1 MRAGV
6 ILLVVDVTVVDAG
19 AGERGLVHEHGA
31 VAGVVSGLSRC
42 RVLKERKQMSRSKTK
57 KFKKV
62 RKLIRGKVDL

>member
-31 VAGVVSGLSRC
+31 VAGVVSGLCRC
-42 RVLKERKQMSRSKTK
+42 RVLKERKQMVK
-57 KFKKV
+57 KLKV
-62 RKLIRGKVDL
+62 